1 MKKHAMIAL
10 ILVLT
15 TAMLAGCRNPND
27 TTTTTAAT
35 TTAPMTQPTT
45 AVTTMPTSLPET
57 SESSTTQESGMDGT
71 GNTVGDSGI
80 VESEGSGN
88 GANGGNGGSEGSGN
102 SGASDTTGSARGRS
116 HGGMQ
121 GGR

>member
-1 MKKHAMIAL
+1 MKKHATIAL
-10 ILVLT
+10 VLVLT
-15 TAMLAGCRNPND
+15 AALLTGCRNPND

-57 SESSTTQESGMDGT
+57 SESSTQQDTGMDTTDNTTIGESGTVGSEPSGT
-71 GNTVGDSGI
+71 G
-80 VESEGSGN
+80 
-88 GANGGNGGSEGSGN
+88 
-102 SGASDTTGSARGRS
+102 TTGGARGRS